1 MAEANLVW
9 VDLEMTGLD
18 PDVHTII
25 EIATIVT
32 DSDLKLLAEGP
43 CIAVH
48 VPDTTLDLMD
58 EWCQTTH
65 GASGLVD
72 RIKASTIELAEA
84 EQRTLD
90 FIEEWGTRGKS
101 ILCGNSIGHDRR
113 FLRRYMPRVDAF
125 LHYRVIDV
133 STIKELVRRWYPDLS
148 PPPKK
153 GHHLALDDIRESIEE
168 LRFYRAHVFKDAV
181 STSSE

>member
-1 MAEANLVW
+1 MQDPGNLIW

-18 PDVHTII
+18 PDTHTII

-32 DSDLKLLAEGP
+32 DPQLNVLAEGP

-48 VPDTTLDLMD
+48 VPDSTLDLMD
-58 EWCQTTH
+58 DWCTRTH

-72 RIKASTIELAEA
+72 RIKASTIDLAEA
-84 EQRTLD
+84 ERQTLA
-90 FIEEWGTRGKS
+90 FIQQYVPEGKAP
-101 ILCGNSIGHDRR
+101 LCGNSIGHDRR
-113 FLRRYMPRVDAF
+113 FLRRYMPQVDAW

-133 STIKELVRRWYPDLS
+133 SSVKELARRWYPDLS

-153 GHHLALDDIRESIEE
+153 GAHLALDDIRESIEE
-168 LRFYRAHVFKDAV
+168 LRYYRQAVFRDTPV
-181 STSSE
+181 QS